1 MAKIASFEIKPT
13 KSDHAA
19 VPRIIVCTYVADL
32 WFSGFNQPV
41 CVSVYVCVRTREK
54 KLNCTKCL
62 TFSQVA

>member
-41 CVSVYVCVRTREK
+41 CVSVYVCANSRK